1 MADHRD
7 AASTEDYWVFTPY
20 NLEFRGAND
29 IPARFELKHSGKD
42 TTVQGLATTPGLP
55 TVTTPSQSSSIA
67 TTLPGWKYGE
77 TEPTTRGLHLE
88 LQQTIYS

>member
-29 IPARFELKHSGKD
+29 VPERFRAQAQE
-42 TTVQGLATTPGLP
+42 LATTPGLL
-55 TVTTPSQSSSIA
+55 TVTTPSQSSLI
-67 TTLPGWKYGE
+67 TITLPGWKYEEIGL
-77 TEPTTRGLHLE
+77 TTSGLYSE
-88 LQQTIYS
+88 SQQTIYS